1 MIKILVIQ
9 KKSNKLMK
17 RQKNQNGF
25 FFRDKYEELNNQYD
39 ESFKTNCIR
48 GYDENFGNPKKIEQ
62 TDETS
67 KKLE

>member
-1 MIKILVIQ
+1 
-9 KKSNKLMK
+9 MK